1 MMRLVLVGLLVCLI
15 AAASSAAGEVRAVQ
29 GPVAGS
35 YIVVFKADAVSVR
48 IGRSRSA

>member
-29 GPVAGS
+29 DPVAGS
-35 YIVVFKADAVSVR
+35 YIVVFKS
-48 IGRSRSA
+48 GRRQQRSGSERGA